1 MGGPTHA
8 DDGPRGVP
16 SPRCPVATD
25 TEADLCGSDHEQAA
39 PIAGIR
45 YAGSLLTFGMFGG
58 PLRDAP
64 NLLLVEL
71 ATFGSG
77 RQQTLAKRF
86 GVHGSQ
92 PPRPLA
98 AVLVEA
104 HVEVRLTDAEPV
116 ATEK

>member
-1 MGGPTHA
+1 
-8 DDGPRGVP
+8 VP
-16 SPRCPVATD
+16 CARCPVATD

-45 YAGSLLTFGMFGG
+45 YAGSLVTFGMFGG

-64 NLLLVEL
+64 GLLLVEL

-104 HVEVRLTDAEPV
+104 HVQVRLTDAEPV